1 MKKCCKCKEEKSL
14 TEFSKN
20 KSQKD
25 GLQTECKECNK
36 ILRRTVRNKKVQFS
50 LTYKGGECRDCGKT
64 LSFPKNKGQY
74 NFHHT
79 DPSTKISKLNL
90 MFKNKLS
97 ESRLKEELD
106 KCVLL
111 CQPCH
116 IKRHKDF
123 NNGLRETL

>member
-1 MKKCCKCKEEKSL
+1 MKKCLRCKEEKPLS
-14 TEFSKN
+14 EFSKDKYN
-20 KSQKD
+20 RD
-25 GLQTECKECNK
+25 GFHSECKVCNRK
-36 ILRRTVRNKKVQFS
+36 RTRSLRDKKVITA
-50 LTYKGGECRDCGKT
+50 LEYKGGKCCDCDKK
-64 LSFPKNKGQY
+64 LSFPENRGEY

-123 NNGLRETL
+123 REGRRDSL